1 MVAVTPKA
9 EGHVGLGPL
18 ASRYVDVAGLPWQQ
32 TRFPGIEVK
41 VLLEEKETGLLTTL
55 LRMAPGARLPDHEHV
70 KIEQTYVLE
79 GRLVDD
85 EGSCE
90 AGQFV
95 WRPAGSRH
103 EAHAPEGGLMRRNC
117 GRSTSCSKAVVKLK
131 KWNGS
136 AFPARSV
143 TPLETVTWWLRL
155 TA

>member
-9 EGHVGLGPL
+9 KSHAGLAPL
-18 ASRYVDVAGLPWQQ
+18 ASRYVDVTGLPWQQ
-32 TRFPGIEVK
+32 TRFPGVEVK
-41 VLLEEKETGLLTTL
+41 VLLEDKETGLLTTL

-103 EAHAPEGGLMRRNC
+103 EAHTPDGGLM
-117 GRSTSCSKAVVKLK
+117 L
-131 KWNGS
+131 
-136 AFPARSV
+136 AFFLQPNRFYDQDPEGASFD
-143 TPLETVTWWLRL
+143 PHDAGEN
-155 TA
+155 A